1 MIITAIILLSTS
13 VALVPSMP
21 DADNPWTIQ
30 ILSITGLDD
39 IYENT
44 ERLNSI
50 LEREGFPQ
58 TGAYPRFFIAQ
69 GVFQNK
75 RVYRVCAG
83 AFDGTEKSKETVY
96 RLRARGVP
104 CFSRRLVGGEVETWE
119 NLSVSE
125 GRIVFGSGHFVELFE
140 PGDMSWQKGRAY
152 LSSDSAYA
160 ALTYSNGTG
169 YEGEGENIIILNL
182 KNLGENIAVID
193 QRMVLPVMWFQGEED
208 SVLLVVELISGGTAY
223 GNEVIVIN
231 CEDAVVVERY
241 RHCTINNYG
250 PTALTLNVMSVEET
264 ILGEVEVNLLDL
276 KNK

>member
-1 MIITAIILLSTS
+1 MMITAIILFCTA

-30 ILSITGLDD
+30 ILSLTGLDD

-44 ERLNSI
+44 ERLNLI
-50 LEREGFPQ
+50 LEREEFPQ

-83 AFDGTEKSKETVY
+83 AFDGTEESKETVY

-119 NLSVSE
+119 NISISE

-140 PGDMSWQKGRAY
+140 PGDISWQKERAY

-169 YEGEGENIIILNL
+169 YEGEGENLIILNL
-182 KNLGENIAVID
+182 KNSYENIALID
-193 QRMVLPVMWFQGEED
+193 QRMVFPVMWFQNEAG

-223 GNEVIVIN
+223 SNEVIVIN
-231 CEDAVVVERY
+231 CEGAVVVERY
-241 RHCTINNYG
+241 RHCTINNCV
-250 PTALTLNVMSVEET
+250 PSALILNVMSVEET
-264 ILGEVEVNLLDL
+264 ILGEIEINLLDL
-276 KNK
+276 ENK